1 MDLGKNRTNENFHIA
16 FRELKDKLNLSLGYI
31 SIKTG
36 LSKAFLSDIMN
47 NKVLAPKDEFI
58 ERIAIVFGVE
68 PDYFF
73 EYRLRRLTEFIR
85 ENRDFL
91 DECIERKL
99 EYEKKVIKS
108 NKTDS

>member
-1 MDLGKNRTNENFHIA
+1 MGLDKSRTNENFHIA
-16 FRELKDKLNLSLGYI
+16 FRELKDKLNLSLGHI

-58 ERIAIVFGVE
+58 ERIAVVLGVE

-91 DECIERKL
+91 DEYIERKL
-99 EYEKKVIKS
+99 EYEKSDEKKQ
-108 NKTDS
+108 K